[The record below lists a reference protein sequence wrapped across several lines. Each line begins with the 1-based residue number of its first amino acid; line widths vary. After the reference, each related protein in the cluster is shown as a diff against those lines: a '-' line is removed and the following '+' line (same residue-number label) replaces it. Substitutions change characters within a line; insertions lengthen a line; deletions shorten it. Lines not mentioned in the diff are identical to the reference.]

1 MARRNRRGFRADATG
16 RSAGGGERFILLPHF
31 MLNCPAW
38 KTLPSNAKALLLDVW
53 TRHNGMNNG
62 EISYSVREAEE
73 IGLSKDQA
81 GRAFKELV
89 ERGFL
94 KVRRSSAFTLRTKEA
109 RTWELTGERFGD
121 NPATKDF
128 MWWGARSP
136 QRDREATR
144 KNKTQSHQRDARSHQ
159 RDTST
164 RKGLEIAV
172 LVAPA
177 RPIEAET
184 AHFRSHQCDTYN
196 IPSPLGDGGC
206 SPEDDPADCLL
217 AEAALP
223 VLAGRPS
230 SPPDRDPNVIGL
242 EELIAA
248 ASTAPSPID
257 QLRVMLKVK
266 LRDAPKGEQSRVAE
280 LVHLSRPQISNF
292 IAGRFNVN
300 KGALHLLREYAEGKL
315 APALGGGMTNA
326 Q

>member
-1 MARRNRRGFRADATG
+1 MARRNRRGFRVDATG

-38 KTLPSNAKALLLDVW
+38 KTLSPNAKALLLDVW

-62 EISYSVREAEE
+62 EIGYSVREAEE

-144 KNKTQSHQRDARSHQ
+144 KNKTQSHQRDRQRRKRPFLGLTSATLIIYHTQAREPDVPP
-159 RDTST
+159 R
-164 RKGLEIAV
+164 V
-172 LVAPA
+172 
-177 RPIEAET
+177 
-184 AHFRSHQCDTYN
+184 F
-196 IPSPLGDGGC
+196 
-206 SPEDDPADCLL
+206 
-217 AEAALP
+217 LP
-223 VLAGRPS
+223 KACW
-230 SPPDRDPNVIGL
+230 
-242 EELIAA
+242 
-248 ASTAPSPID
+248 
-257 QLRVMLKVK
+257 
-266 LRDAPKGEQSRVAE
+266 
-280 LVHLSRPQISNF
+280 
-292 IAGRFNVN
+292 
-300 KGALHLLREYAEGKL
+300 
-315 APALGGGMTNA
+315 LGGVLHRLPSVTPTSSTLRT
-326 Q
+326 